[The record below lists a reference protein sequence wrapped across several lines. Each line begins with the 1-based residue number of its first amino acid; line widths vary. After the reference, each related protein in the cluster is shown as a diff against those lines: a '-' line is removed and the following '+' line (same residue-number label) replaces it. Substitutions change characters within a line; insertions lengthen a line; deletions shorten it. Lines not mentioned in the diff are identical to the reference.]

1 MSGANSPLPFR
12 GGAGGGGCPAN
23 AVPDHM
29 PHPNPSP
36 EPQATEG
43 EREGL
48 SRRWLLGGGLALAS
62 FSASSWATT
71 YMADQLFAV
80 AETPAGKYFAPGSGD
95 DLTLAF
101 KGIRYAVAERFRS
114 PSAVASAEQ
123 FDAGHGSTFGY
134 ASPQG
139 SDRYA
144 PFDEDCLFLNV
155 WTPAKRWGYPRK
167 PKPVM
172 VYFHGG
178 AYSTGSVTD
187 PLNDGAAL
195 AERDVV
201 VVTVN
206 HRLNALGYLYMP
218 DRFPDSGNNGQ
229 LDLILALQWVQRNIA
244 AFGGDP
250 KNVTLFG
257 QSGGG
262 AKIATLM
269 AMPSAKGL
277 FHKAITMSGQQVTA
291 SGPQNAAKRTKAFLE
306 KLGVGVDPATA
317 PVEQLIAALSAT
329 DPILGGGVY
338 MGPVLDMRN
347 LHRHP
352 FWPDAA
358 PQSTH
363 IPMLLGN
370 TVAETRAFYAP
381 DSKQLA
387 GLNFDN
393 LSQRIAPEMRIDAH
407 PDWVVSAFRARYHK
421 AEPLDLFHRIVTAAR
436 SWRGQVEEAETRAKA
451 GRSNTYVYQLDF
463 ENAKHTDDIGLSF
476 GTVPNPTPA
485 QTRMSETMMDAFI
498 RFAKTGSPGW
508 GAYDLIARR
517 TMVFDSKSRVVSDPR
532 KWERELFARIPY
544 VQPGT

>member
-1 MSGANSPLPFR
+1 MRLMQAGWMSGAEEFSR
-12 GGAGGGGCPAN
+12 RSVMAAGIGIA
-23 AVPDHM
+23 ALSASRLIATTIR
-29 PHPNPSP
+29 SP
-36 EPQATEG
+36 EITAPSG
-43 EREGL
+43 RYIG
-48 SRRWLLGGGLALAS
+48 S
-62 FSASSWATT
+62 FVYDSANQ
-71 YMADQLFAV
+71 Y
-80 AETPAGKYFAPGSGD
+80 
-95 DLTLAF
+95 TLRAHRYV
-101 KGIRYAVAERFRS
+101 GIRYGRAVRFEA
-114 PSAVASAEQ
+114 PIAVTSSNLMEEQAAS
-123 FDAGHGSTFGY
+123 FGP
-134 ASPQG
+134 AAPQTG
-139 SDRYA
+139 ARYD
-144 PFDEDCLFLNV
+144 PTSEDCLFLNV
-155 WTPAKRWGYPRK
+155 WTPTQIYESKE
-167 PKPVM
+167 PKLPVM

-195 AERDVV
+195 AARGDIV

-269 AMPSAKGL
+269 AMPAAKGL

-291 SGPQNAAKRTKAFLE
+291 SGPLNASKRAESFLE
-306 KLGVGVDPATA
+306 KLGKAVDPATA

-358 PQSTH
+358 PQSID
-363 IPMLLGN
+363 IPLMLGN
-370 TVAETRAFYAP
+370 TIAETRAFFAP

-387 GLNFDN
+387 GLSFDN
-393 LSQRIAPEMRIDAH
+393 LADRIAPEMRIDVR
-407 PDWVVSAFRARYHK
+407 PEWVVEQFRARYPK
-421 AEPLDLFHRIVTAAR
+421 DSAEQLFHRIVTSAR
-436 SWRGQVEEAETRAKA
+436 SWRGQVEEANARAKA
-451 GRSNTYVYQLDF
+451 GRGNTFVYQLDF
-463 ENAKHTDDIGLSF
+463 ENAKHTDDIGLAF
-476 GTVPNPTPA
+476 GTVPKATPA
-485 QTRMSETMMDAFI
+485 QSAMSTTMMDAFI
-498 RFAKTGSPGW
+498 RFAKTGNPGW
-508 GAYDLIARR
+508 GSYDLHARK
-517 TMVFDSKSRVVSDPR
+517 TMVFDTKSRVVSDPR